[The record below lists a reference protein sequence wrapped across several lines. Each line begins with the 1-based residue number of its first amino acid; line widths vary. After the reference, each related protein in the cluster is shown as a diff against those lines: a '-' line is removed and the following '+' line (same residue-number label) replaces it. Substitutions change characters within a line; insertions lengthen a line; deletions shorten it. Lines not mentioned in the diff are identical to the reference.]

1 MEDKQERSEVDRFI
15 LERIDSVPHLEA
27 LLLLWRESERAWT
40 SETLAKRLWVV
51 PAVAKGILEDLV
63 RDQLLSPG
71 TGLNEYRYQPDP
83 EKDRLLGW
91 VDDIYRKEMIRI
103 STLIHSK
110 ASSAVREFA
119 RAFRLKKERE

>member
-1 MEDKQERSEVDRFI
+1 MEDKQERTEVDRFI
-15 LERIDSVPHLEA
+15 LEWIDSVPHLEA
-27 LLLLWRESERAWT
+27 LLLLWRESRRAWT
-40 SETLAKRLWVV
+40 PETLAQRLWVV

-63 RDQLLSPG
+63 RDQLLSAG
-71 TGLNEYRYQPDP
+71 TGQSEYRYQPDP
-83 EKDRLLGW
+83 EKDRLLGL
-91 VDDIYRKEMIRI
+91 VDNIYRKEMIRI